1 MSLKKRIL
9 LIIGLFI
16 MSIIVYTLETNAA
29 GIKDYPYNQYDGTY
43 YSVGSTRYW
52 KSSTMHQYKNVY
64 CIERS
69 AKMPTTNTLYRVTN
83 VINIYD
89 GVHATDG
96 YRTYYG
102 NTYESGRWNAYVAYM
117 AEYGKNWNGF
127 HDWCGR
133 QLVLWREF
141 DVGKRILAR

>member
-1 MSLKKRIL
+1 MFIIIL
-9 LIIGLFI
+9 LCY
-16 MSIIVYTLETNAA
+16 STESNAL
-29 GIKDYPYNQYDGTY
+29 GIKYYPYDQYDGTY
-43 YSVGSTRYW
+43 YKVGATRDW
-52 KSSTMHQYKNVY
+52 QSETMHQHKNVY

-69 AKMPTTNTLYRVTN
+69 ASMPTSDIPYTVKK

-117 AEYGKNWNGF
+117 AQYGIGENGF
-127 HDWCGR
+127 HYWCGR

-141 DVGKRILAR
+141 DVGRRMVVG

>member
-1 MSLKKRIL
+1 M
-9 LIIGLFI
+9 FI
-16 MSIIVYTLETNAA
+16 IIVLCYSIKSNAKP
-29 GIKDYPYNQYDGTY
+29 IKEYPYDQYDGTY
-43 YSVGSTRYW
+43 YKVGDTRYW
-52 KSSTMHQYKNVY
+52 SSETVHQYKNIY

-69 AKMPTTNTLYRVTN
+69 ASMPTNDTLYRVTN

-102 NTYESGRWNAYVAYM
+102 NTYESGQWNAYVAYM
-117 AEYGKNWNGF
+117 AEYGKNWDGF

-133 QLVLWREF
+133 QLALWEEF
-141 DVGKRILAR
+141 DVGRRILAR